1 MTIGI
6 YYYLEL
12 MELSYLLVEGG
23 RKRKDPEKD
32 FLKQDELDEIIF
44 RLGMRK
50 KEDQGLIAL
59 NTVADN
65 AKCYGLGFLPQC
77 VSALCC
83 FNLHHTSLK

>member
-12 MELSYLLVEGG
+12 MELSYPLVEGG

-50 KEDQGLIAL
+50 KR
-59 NTVADN
+59 TRV
-65 AKCYGLGFLPQC
+65 
-77 VSALCC
+77 
-83 FNLHHTSLK
+83 